1 MAKFAQGYWLYPD
14 GRIFW
19 GGNGVHAGHF
29 GRPAS
34 VQVRS
39 LRFKLRKRLA
49 RRLAFKPHR

>member
-1 MAKFAQGYWLYPD
+1 MKFAQGYWLYPD

-34 VQVRS
+34 DRVRS

-49 RRLAFKPHR
+49 RRLTFKKHS